1 MDWRIAR
8 GGLEAKAG
16 TGVREG
22 LLGPARLLPG
32 VVRST
37 IPTDMSA
44 ILDFYKGSGGNSGGW
59 RLHEILEW
67 SDDELE
73 EVHDFIQWLF
83 PLPEHSQA
91 NPYAPL
97 LDPAT
102 IQAFHNDEKL
112 KRELRNALD
121 RMLLFYG
128 FVRHQ
133 DSIFEGE
140 QFRVRAANWL
150 TPGNHNH
157 LRLTRMIR
165 SLRILGLEAEAQALW
180 KALQAVYQSDEGTNS
195 ISQRTYNFWTRAA
208 TEAPRLPRGKE
219 PPAKDAE

>member
-1 MDWRIAR
+1 M
-8 GGLEAKAG
+8 
-16 TGVREG
+16 
-22 LLGPARLLPG
+22 LLHHDRSSLLRLLQRAD
-32 VVRST
+32 RST
-37 IPTDMSA
+37 IPSGMSA

-59 RLHEILEW
+59 RLQEILEW
-67 SDDELE
+67 SDEELE

-102 IQAFHNDEKL
+102 ISAFHNDEKL
-112 KRELRNALD
+112 RRELRSSLD

-128 FVRHQ
+128 FTRHQ

-140 QFRVRAANWL
+140 HFRTRAANWL

-165 SLRILGLEAEAQALW
+165 SLRILGLEVEAQALW
-180 KALQAVYQSDEGTNS
+180 KALQTVYQSEEGANS

-208 TEAPRLPRGKE
+208 TEAPKLPRSKGPVGK
-219 PPAKDAE
+219 PAE